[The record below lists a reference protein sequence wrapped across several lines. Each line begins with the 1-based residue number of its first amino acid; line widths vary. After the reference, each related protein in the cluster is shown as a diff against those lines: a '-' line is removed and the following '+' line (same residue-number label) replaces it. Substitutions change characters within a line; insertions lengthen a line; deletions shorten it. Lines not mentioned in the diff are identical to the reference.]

1 MNLYDYQQAFGAADR
16 TSRPMRKAVKDWFG
30 LYYQQQPEQGSDPCQ
45 RVAYTV
51 VNKLMKT
58 VFSEY
63 RVSSDHPF
71 VRQVIDR
78 LNEVKKEALQLALVG
93 GECYIKPLPT
103 RDGFRFTVMPRDN
116 ALIFARDARGEILD
130 MGTVEKST
138 LGKFYYTLLERRT
151 VDEKGYLTITN
162 RLYRSYTD
170 TQLGQEVALI
180 EHPLY
185 AELPQR
191 YTYELPVGSVGLVR
205 MRTPMVNCVDGSAEG
220 VSVYAAAV
228 GLIRNI
234 DRNEALLSGEFER
247 GQSRIVVSKD
257 LLDSE
262 QKLGHNLFVGLDDD
276 PEHLGLTVFAPQLR
290 EQSFL
295 ARKQEYLRNVE
306 TVIGL
311 QRGMLSDANMQD
323 RTATEI
329 TASEAEHNLTV
340 IHFQQMWQEALHKTV
355 ALCAVLGRLY
365 GLPGAA
371 DSQVS
376 VDWGNGVLYD
386 EDKLWQTYRE
396 MVSDR
401 LLRPEI
407 ALGWRFN
414 LPVQTEEDLQA
425 IRKKLM
431 PSTGQPAVAGE

>member
-1 MNLYDYQQAFGAADR
+1 MKLYDYQQAFGAADK
-16 TSRPMRKAVKDWFG
+16 TSRPMRKAVKEWFR
-30 LYYQQQPEQGSDPCQ
+30 LYYQQQPDSGSDPCQ
-45 RVAYTV
+45 RIAYTV

-63 RVSSDHPF
+63 RTVCDDPF
-71 VRQVIDR
+71 VRQVTDQLDR
-78 LNEVKKEALQLALVG
+78 VKKEAVQLALVG
-93 GECYIKPLPT
+93 GESYLKPLPT
-103 RDGFRFTVMPRDN
+103 AQGFRFGVIPRDN
-116 ALIFARDARGEILD
+116 VLIFARDARGEILD
-130 MGTVEKST
+130 MGTVEVST
-138 LGKFYYTLLERRT
+138 AGRYYYTLLERRT

-162 RLYRSYTD
+162 HLYRSYSD
-170 TQLGQEVALI
+170 TQLGQEVALS

-185 AELPQR
+185 AGLPQR
-191 YTYELPVGSVGLVR
+191 YTYEAPVGSVGLVR
-205 MRTPMVNCVDGSAEG
+205 LRTPMVNCVDGSREG
-220 VSVYAAAV
+220 VSVYAAAA

-247 GQSRIVVSKD
+247 GQSRIIVSRD
-257 LLDSE
+257 M
-262 QKLGHNLFVGLDDD
+262 LGSDQQLADNIFVGLDDD
-276 PEHLGLTVFAPQLR
+276 PEHIGLTVFAPALR

-295 ARKQEYLRNVE
+295 RRKQEYLRNVE

-311 QRGMLSDANMQD
+311 KRGMLSDANMED

-340 IHFQQMWQEALHKTV
+340 IHFQQMWQDALLQAV
-355 ALCAVLGRLY
+355 ALCAILGRLY
-365 GLPGAA
+365 GMPGVA
-371 DSQVS
+371 DAPVS
-376 VDWGNGVLYD
+376 IDWGNGVLYD

-396 MVSDR
+396 MVKDG

-425 IRKKLM
+425 IRKKWM
-431 PSTGQPAVAGE
+431 PQG